1 MHSPPDSITST
12 WTSVFEQK
20 RFVKHIRETLPSS
33 SPTRLLSVMADNSFP
48 GRAPPPPTTHPPNKV
63 CVVTSSESQA
73 HKDFIRVLTDR
84 LERNQAFW
92 ICLNDFKGG
101 TKGLWFFMIY
111 GFPLWLQF
119 DAFAFQYLPFFMA
132 SSCVQRCGS
141 SNKEPFNFA
150 HISIK
155 RKEKR
160 EERAETLPS
169 NCVRPHMCVLGMMGF
184 TSSVFCALTNTRR
197 GDIDILLLL
206 IYLWFSWR
214 LSAAANNVASCVS
227 CKKRVFRTAA
237 SSCHKCHIGLL
248 SKQRRGLETTT
259 S

>member
-48 GRAPPPPTTHPPNKV
+48 GRAPPAAHPPNRV

-101 TKGLWFFMIY
+101 TKRLWFFMIY

-119 DAFAFQYLPFFMA
+119 DAFAFQYLPAFMA

-184 TSSVFCALTNTRR
+184 TSSISRALTNTRR